1 MAVAADADRALSSFR
16 LLPFLYGAFKAVEWR
31 WWLSG
36 IRIGGV
42 RVESEL
48 PRSRLIGLYW
58 KVIGW
63 SMLLVMAFARL
74 SWRSRRRW
82 LPA

>member
-1 MAVAADADRALSSFR
+1 MTPLA
-16 LLPFLYGAFKAVEWR
+16 PFIYGAFKAVEWR

-36 IRIGGV
+36 IRFGGV
-42 RVESEL
+42 RLESRL

-63 SMLLVMAFARL
+63 MSCSAGVLGL
-74 SWRSRRRW
+74 SGAVRRRW
-82 LPA
+82 SPA